1 MGRINFSMR
10 FLPAII
16 FIALMTFSCN
26 QENKISPGPGS
37 DLQTNQEEYKKLIQA
52 RIDYD
57 GAVFEI
63 AEIKR
68 TDDVISIIIEGKG
81 NADDYKIVWS
91 GIFLESFPM
100 ITGLVVAYEGES
112 QSGASGRH
120 TLTVDLKKLFGEHV
134 NPDHVTVNVSN
145 GSKPVDNAVDPN
157 GVVTKSN

>member
-1 MGRINFSMR
+1 MRRINFSMR
-10 FLPAII
+10 FLPAIV

-26 QENKISPGPGS
+26 PENKITPEPGS
-37 DLQTNQEEYKKLIQA
+37 DLQTNEEEYKKLIQA
-52 RIDYD
+52 RVDYD

-68 TDDVISIIIEGKG
+68 EGDVIDIIIDGEGS
-81 NADDYKIVWS
+81 ADDYKIVWS
-91 GIFLESFPM
+91 GIFLTSFPM
-100 ITGLVVAYEGES
+100 ITGLVVAYDGES
-112 QSGASGRH
+112 QGGASGRH
-120 TLTVDLKKLFGEHV
+120 TLTVDLKKLFGEQV